1 MKELILVC
9 LKCGHHLCVGGW
21 NTEKKMKEIMKMDC
35 PECGEE
41 SGELWIISRFGDYE
55 MCIRD
60 RLKRR
65 PRIFF
70 LAPKTSTL
78 T

>member
-41 SGELWIISRFGDYE
+41 SGELWIISRFGDYVRE
-55 MCIRD
+55 PASNTYYAGDIV
-60 RLKRR
+60 KVE
-65 PRIFF
+65 
-70 LAPKTSTL
+70 
-78 T
+78 